1 MTFYESS
8 AKHEA
13 FNDVLSLFNKQ
24 REMTRQELFLEV
36 LKMAT
41 KQGETGRQLIE
52 KERNENK

>member
-13 FNDVLSLFNKQ
+13 FNEVLTLFNKQ

-36 LKMAT
+36 LKMAH
-41 KQGETGRQLIE
+41 KQGETGQELIK
-52 KERNENK
+52 KERNEN